1 MQSYENHT
9 AKFPLQHFIWLPLS
23 ALSLIAL
30 IVYFFT
36 SNTLLQTILMTTTL
50 IIAIIGGMLA
60 RLYGLKLQ
68 DRIIRLE
75 EQFRHTQ
82 LTGKPLD
89 TRITLPQLIA
99 LRFAS
104 DDEFPALAKRAA
116 EEQLSADAIKK
127 QITNWRADT
136 QRI

>member
-9 AKFPLQHFIWLPLS
+9 AKFPLQHFVWLPLS

-30 IVYFFT
+30 IVYLFT
-36 SNTLLQTILMTTTL
+36 SNTLLQTSLMTITL

-60 RLYGLKLQ
+60 RLYELKLQ

>member
-50 IIAIIGGMLA
+50 IIAIIGVMLA

-68 DRIIRLE
+68 DRIIW
-75 EQFRHTQ
+75 
-82 LTGKPLD
+82 
-89 TRITLPQLIA
+89 LIA
-99 LRFAS
+99 LLHYFGQHTKSTDLVNFFEAS
-104 DDEFPALAKRAA
+104 QKIWQDNLGIDVPQKIQDIYSSYL
-116 EEQLSADAIKK
+116 LTI
-127 QITNWRADT
+127 
-136 QRI
+136 

>member
-68 DRIIRLE
+68 DRIIW
-75 EQFRHTQ
+75 
-82 LTGKPLD
+82 
-89 TRITLPQLIA
+89 LIA
-99 LRFAS
+99 LLHYFGQHTKSTDLVNFFEAS
-104 DDEFPALAKRAA
+104 QKIWQDDLGIDVPQKIHDIYSSYL
-116 EEQLSADAIKK
+116 LTI
-127 QITNWRADT
+127 
-136 QRI
+136 

>member
-82 LTGKPLD
+82 LTGQPLD

-104 DDEFPALAKRAA
+104 DDEFPALAKRAV

>member
-9 AKFPLQHFIWLPLS
+9 AKFPLQHFVWLPLS

-104 DDEFPALAKRAA
+104 DDEFPTLAKRAA

>member
-9 AKFPLQHFIWLPLS
+9 AKFPLQHFVWLPLS

-75 EQFRHTQ
+75 EQFRHSQ

>member
-104 DDEFPALAKRAA
+104 DDEFPTLAKRAA

>member
-36 SNTLLQTILMTTTL
+36 GNTLLQTILMTTTL

-82 LTGKPLD
+82 LTGQPLD

-104 DDEFPALAKRAA
+104 DDEFPALAKRAV

>member
-23 ALSLIAL
+23 ALSLLAL

-36 SNTLLQTILMTTTL
+36 ENNVLQMVLMATTL

-75 EQFRHTQ
+75 EHYRHSQ
-82 LTGKPLD
+82 LTNTPFPA
-89 TRITLPQLIA
+89 TLTLAQIIA
-99 LRFAS
+99 LRFAP

-116 EEQLSADAIKK
+116 EENLSADAIKK
-127 QITNWRADT
+127 SIKQWRADT

>member
-9 AKFPLQHFIWLPLS
+9 AKFPLQHFVWLPLS

>member
-82 LTGKPLD
+82 LTGQPLD

-104 DDEFPALAKRAA
+104 DDEFPALAKRAS

-127 QITNWRADT
+127 QIKNWRADT